1 MGSFINHGKA
11 QLKNEKFFRFISR
24 LKSSISFVFL
34 PLKIEGHQLL
44 SPGLEL
50 DQSIDVNTRN
60 LIGYESRFDYLIS
73 NTFGIQFSILTSL
86 SKKQYN
92 HSILGIWKRVEL
104 NQTGQLNYQLSAS
117 LYSRKL
123 GLNHVQNVFS
133 ETIIYK
139 GKKFDSGSFQY
150 FSEQRDYG
158 LSTTLNFDYRFKRA
172 ITLGIFAR
180 YFYTFGGNAGLY
192 IREKG
197 EFWFW
202 NRSSIFDQ
210 GGLTIKRDK
219 IIKNNFQFGIT
230 FSLGL

>member
-1 MGSFINHGKA
+1 M
-11 QLKNEKFFRFISR
+11 
-24 LKSSISFVFL
+24 FL

-123 GLNHVQNVFS
+123 GLNHGQNVFS